1 MSEWH
6 FLRKRNPQPL
16 CGEIADAERLTSS
29 SVQNAMG
36 PCPIHEVV
44 PRAVRAAERMLTTIW
59 MMVFQVSFF
68 MVL

>member
-1 MSEWH
+1 M
-6 FLRKRNPQPL
+6 
-16 CGEIADAERLTSS
+16 EIADAERLTSS

-59 MMVFQVSFF
+59 MIVFQVSFF

>member
-1 MSEWH
+1 MSEWR

-16 CGEIADAERLTSS
+16 CREIADAERLASS